1 MTDSPNR
8 CCTGD
13 CRQGRECPARQVQQY
28 ASFVFFVAVLCLAA
42 VVTITM
48 GIIFAATWRLP

>member
-1 MTDSPNR
+1 MSTPTR

-13 CRQGRECPARQVQQY
+13 CRQGRECPARMVQQY
-28 ASFVFFVAVLCLAA
+28 ANFVFFVAVLCLAA

-48 GIIFAATWRLP
+48 AIIFAATWRFP